1 MNAPFISFLQF
12 FWPTMN
18 TVHRNSQRMPT
29 VLIHTFNGKW
39 ISKKKSNV
47 WLGWNLKLNGQEC
60 LSTLKQRRG
69 QNNVV
74 ILSFVLYKDPTH
86 ATNFLNLSNSLS
98 YLSLSLFPLS
108 LTASFRIRYLSLFF
122 FWTSCLLLISITVS
136 LELCYMIW
144 SSSLSSHV
152 HIKYFLLS
160 KSGRRNSNADSSHN
174 EN

>member
-1 MNAPFISFLQF
+1 
-12 FWPTMN
+12 MN

-39 ISKKKSNV
+39 ILKKKSNV

-86 ATNFLNLSNSLS
+86 TTNFLNLSNSLS

-108 LTASFRIRYLSLFF
+108 LTASFRIRYFF
-122 FWTSCLLLISITVS
+122 FWTSCLLLISIIVS
-136 LELCYMIW
+136 LELLHDLVIIIVVSCSY
-144 SSSLSSHV
+144 
-152 HIKYFLLS
+152 
-160 KSGRRNSNADSSHN
+160 
-174 EN
+174 